1 MIAEIAMQAGIYWFM
16 ALGLWI
22 NLRVVRY
29 ADLSV
34 ESTLVLSAMITCGFA
49 AAGFRGLGSVVL
61 TLLFCVPFALLVAGF
76 AWTAWKALRVH
87 AVIVSLALG
96 FVLYSVSLE
105 SFGAMKDGSGLP
117 KLRSDYQGLAVVF
130 GGILAVSF
138 ILQLIRHSSMGRRLL
153 AAVGNPPLAR
163 ALDIEPGLWQWIGLT
178 SGTFLIMISGILH
191 ACYYTYVNIGDAA
204 GFLLLGIFCAVLV
217 ANGLCPRVVGFWNG
231 VATLFAVAVFQAIIT
246 MAIYAGFPINL
257 NKGLM
262 GLLLIV
268 AVALLRYK
276 RVSHPITL
284 S

>member
-1 MIAEIAMQAGIYWFM
+1 MIAEIAIQAGIYWFM

-34 ESTLVLSAMITCGFA
+34 ENAVVLSAMATCAIASSGIRGVGGVVGALILSVPA
-49 AAGFRGLGSVVL
+49 AFLIAGIV
-61 TLLFCVPFALLVAGF
+61 
-76 AWTAWKALRVH
+76 WTAWKALRVH
-87 AVIVSLALG
+87 AVIVSLAWSY
-96 FVLYSVSLE
+96 VLYSVALHL
-105 SFGAMKDGSGLP
+105 FGAMKDGSGLP
-117 KLRSDYQGLAVVF
+117 KIRPDVLGLTTVF
-130 GGILAVSF
+130 GGILAVC
-138 ILQLIRHSSMGRRLL
+138 LLLHWIRHSSMGCHLL
-153 AAVGNPPLAR
+153 AAVGNPTLAH
-163 ALDIEPGLWQWIGLT
+163 ALGMKPSLWQWIGLAF
-178 SGTFLIMISGILH
+178 GTLLMMVSGILH

-231 VATLFAVAVFQAIIT
+231 IAAFVAVVIFQAVIT
-246 MAIYAGFPINL
+246 AAIYAGLPINL

-262 GLLLIV
+262 GVLLIG